1 MDIYISHVMMI
12 AWISLDNA
20 HDHEQQIWVPK
31 LVLIP
36 GTTRM
41 INPGLGSCRM
51 LRGRC
56 PDCQARLLPAH
67 RKPNLYCCRTY
78 DEVIEWG
85 LKADPDGWLDIDEVR
100 GGETRMITMR
110 PCGRCRRR
118 KVSDG
123 TVMYM
128 CVITIAWGL

>member
-1 MDIYISHVMMI
+1 MDIYISRVMMI

-31 LVLIP
+31 LLLIP
-36 GTTRM
+36 GTTSM
-41 INPGLGSCRM
+41 ISPGLGSCRM

-56 PDCQARLLPAH
+56 PDCQARPLPAH
-67 RKPNLYCCRTY
+67 RKPNPYYRRMMKL
-78 DEVIEWG
+78 DWG
-85 LKADPDGWLDIDEVR
+85 LQADPDGWLDIDEVR

-118 KVSDG
+118 NASDG
-123 TVMYM
+123 T
-128 CVITIAWGL
+128 ARP

>member
-1 MDIYISHVMMI
+1 MMI

-56 PDCQARLLPAH
+56 PDCQARLLRLTLREVASEPAH
-67 RKPNLYCCRTY
+67 RKPNPYCCRMM
-78 DEVIEWG
+78 
-85 LKADPDGWLDIDEVR
+85 K
-100 GGETRMITMR
+100 
-110 PCGRCRRR
+110 
-118 KVSDG
+118 
-123 TVMYM
+123 
-128 CVITIAWGL
+128 

>member
-1 MDIYISHVMMI
+1 MMI

-67 RKPNLYCCRTY
+67 RKPNPYCCRIAAVE
-78 DEVIEWG
+78 DV
-85 LKADPDGWLDIDEVR
+85 
-100 GGETRMITMR
+100 ITMR

-118 KVSDG
+118 NVPDG
-123 TVMYM
+123 MVMTMYL
-128 CVITIAWGL
+128 VW